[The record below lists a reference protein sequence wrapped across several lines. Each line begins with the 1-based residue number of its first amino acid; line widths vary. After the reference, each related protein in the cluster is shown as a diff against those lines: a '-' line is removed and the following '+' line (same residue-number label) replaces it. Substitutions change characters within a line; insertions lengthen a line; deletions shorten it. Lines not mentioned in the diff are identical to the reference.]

1 MRYSTLLVTM
11 AAAAGMVN
19 AHIGMFHPSALD
31 FYGDGYDVVTPLAN
45 RQFKDWWFHGKLD
58 TASKVT
64 ETFALPA
71 GSSVTVELSCRKEFT
86 SYGRSRNNDPCPLDT
101 PSIHAATPVDTGRLL
116 GCGLAIAYK
125 SDFHEVRPNDFTIF
139 SVNHDCVRTTSTEFQ
154 VPKDMPECPS
164 GGCICAWFW
173 QGQNSADEMYMTGFR
188 CGVEGGSKTSRIAT
202 PKSPVLCDSGSGS
215 SCVQGAKYPMYWA
228 NSDSNIDFDGQY
240 EHKPAY
246 NMRWGFQDGAQ
257 NDIFIY
263 DNSGKDQEDVKS
275 RPEEPEE
282 IIDEKPEVPV
292 EEPVAPKPTEAPV
305 DRPTSTTTVI
315 ILKPTTTFMTVTRT
329 RTVVGGGQG
338 VPKPTPVDKE
348 CAWIGHC
355 AGDPCNNW
363 DDCDHQMVCIK
374 GKCGVKYKGLSKYT

>member
-173 QGQNSADEMYMTGFR
+173 QGQNSADEMYMTGSAVVSRAAPRPPASLLPNPPFSATRDRAPAVFR
-188 CGVEGGSKTSRIAT
+188 VPSIPCTGRI
-202 PKSPVLCDSGSGS
+202 P
-215 SCVQGAKYPMYWA
+215 
-228 NSDSNIDFDGQY
+228 I
-240 EHKPAY
+240 
-246 NMRWGFQDGAQ
+246 
-257 NDIFIY
+257 
-263 DNSGKDQEDVKS
+263 
-275 RPEEPEE
+275 
-282 IIDEKPEVPV
+282 
-292 EEPVAPKPTEAPV
+292 
-305 DRPTSTTTVI
+305 PTSTLMASTSI
-315 ILKPTTTFMTVTRT
+315 SPPTT
-329 RTVVGGGQG
+329 
-338 VPKPTPVDKE
+338 
-348 CAWIGHC
+348 
-355 AGDPCNNW
+355 
-363 DDCDHQMVCIK
+363 
-374 GKCGVKYKGLSKYT
+374 